1 VTAWPPVT
9 VTDRTEPTAGH
20 RVDGELGL
28 IIRDEGNEQAAIDG
42 QRLYFWQS
50 DRPESQRR
58 LVRGR

>member
-1 VTAWPPVT
+1 
-9 VTDRTEPTAGH
+9 
-20 RVDGELGL
+20 VDGELGL